1 MALEVQHE
9 RCCGLDVHQ
18 AVIVACLIVQVTA
31 TKAKKEIR
39 KFSTVQAGLKELV
52 AWLVESGCTLVA
64 MESTGVYWMP
74 LYEMLEGK
82 TGVLV
87 TNAEHMR
94 TLPGRKTDVH
104 DSEWIADLARH
115 GLLRPSF
122 VPAKVIRSLRDL
134 TRMRRDLV
142 QTATTM
148 QNRLTKLLE
157 QAGVKLATFLSEVF
171 GKSGRLMIQA
181 LIAGKLNASDMA
193 ELAKGTLRKKK
204 SDIALALDV
213 ELTEE
218 RRHLLEHRYQ
228 HVLYIE
234 KQVAEMD
241 ALIAAAC
248 EPYGEQMK
256 LLATIPGLG
265 DILVPAIIGEVG
277 VDLSS
282 FRHQKQ
288 FASWC
293 GVCPGNNISAGKS
306 KHGRIRHGNIYVRVL
321 LTEAAWAAVRTPG
334 YLQEKFYKLKVRR
347 GPKKAIIAIAHK
359 IAIAIFQVLRT
370 GKPYADLGA
379 CYLDGLRK
387 TARPAR
393 LIRKLESLGYKVTAP
408 ASPVT
413 AVAPA
418 TAGKPAGPAEK
429 HAKPRVRAYVLRPFQ
444 AAQPVDPVVNQ
455 KSAKKPAKAP
465 RANKTARTRA

>member
-31 TKAKKEIR
+31 KKTRKEIR
-39 KFSTVQAGLKELV
+39 KFSTVQAGLKELI
-52 AWLVESGCTLVA
+52 AWLIESGCTLVA

-74 LYEMLEGK
+74 IYEMLEGK

-87 TNAEHMR
+87 ANAEHMR
-94 TLPGRKTDVH
+94 TVPGRKTDVG

-122 VPAKVIRSLRDL
+122 VPPKPIRSLRDL

-142 QTATTM
+142 HTTVTM
-148 QNRLTKLLE
+148 QNRLMKLLE
-157 QAGVKLATFLSEVF
+157 QTGVKLSTFLSEVF

-181 LIAGKLNASDMA
+181 LIAGKLNAVEMA
-193 ELAKGTLRKKK
+193 ELAKGSLRKKK

-213 ELTEE
+213 ELSEE
-218 RRHLLEHRYQ
+218 RRYLLEHRYE
-228 HVLYIE
+228 HVLYMEQQI
-234 KQVAEMD
+234 AETD
-241 ALIAAAC
+241 ARIAEACAA
-248 EPYGEQMK
+248 YREQME

-265 DILVPAIIGEVG
+265 DVLVPAIIGEVG

-282 FRHQKQ
+282 FPQQKH

-306 KHGRIRHGNIYVRVL
+306 KHGRIRHGNVYVRVL
-321 LTEAAWAAVRTPG
+321 LVEAAWAAVSTRG
-334 YLQEKFYKLKVRR
+334 YLREKFYKLKARR

-359 IAIAIFQVLRT
+359 IAIAIFHVLRT

-379 CYLDGLRK
+379 DYLDRLRRA
-387 TARPAR
+387 TRPSQ

-408 ASPVT
+408 PSPPS
-413 AVAPA
+413 PA
-418 TAGKPAGPAEK
+418 TTAGPAAASKSTGSLEK
-429 HAKPRVRAYVLRPFQ
+429 PKARVRPYVLRPFPS
-444 AAQPVDPVVNQ
+444 AEPVATAPQ
-455 KSAKKPAKAP
+455 KSAKKPAQARRPK
-465 RANKTARTRA
+465 KTAC